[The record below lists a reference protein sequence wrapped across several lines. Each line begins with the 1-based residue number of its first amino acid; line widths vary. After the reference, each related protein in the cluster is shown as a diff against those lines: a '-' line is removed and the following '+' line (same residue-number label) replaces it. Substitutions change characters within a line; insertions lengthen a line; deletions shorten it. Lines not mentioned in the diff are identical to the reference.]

1 MTTTLDTLKQLCR
14 KVAGD
19 NLFEGCRDESH
30 EACVLNWIDE
40 QADDPTHLGPQKA
53 YTLRYMAAAYLGT
66 ALLCRSDDNKL
77 IRKATIH
84 EAMLSGLAGAE
95 GHILVDGVECFVEA

>member
-1 MTTTLDTLKQLCR
+1 MATTFNTLKQLCC

-19 NLFEGCRDESH
+19 DFFEGCRDESH
-30 EACVLNWIDE
+30 QWSVLNWIDS
-40 QADDPTHLGPQKA
+40 QADDPTHLGLQKA
-53 YTLRYMAAAYLGT
+53 YTLRYMAAAYSGT
-66 ALLCRSDDNKL
+66 ALLCRSDDNAL
-77 IRKATIH
+77 IRKATMH

>member
-1 MTTTLDTLKQLCR
+1 MTTTLDTLKALCR

-19 NLFEGCRDESH
+19 NFFEGCRDESH
-30 EACVLNWIDE
+30 EVCVLNWIDE
-40 QADDPTHLGPQKA
+40 QADDPTHLGGEKA
-53 YTLRYMAAAYLGT
+53 YTLRYMSAAYNGQ

-77 IRKATIH
+77 IRRATIH

>member
-19 NLFEGCRDESH
+19 DFFEGCRDESH
-30 EACVLNWIDE
+30 QFCVLNWIDS
-40 QADDPTHLGPQKA
+40 QADDPTHLGSEKT
-53 YTLRYMAAAYLGT
+53 YTLRYMAAAYSGT
-66 ALLCRSDDNKL
+66 ALLCRSDDNAL
-77 IRKATIH
+77 IRKATIQ

>member
-19 NLFEGCRDESH
+19 DFFEGCRDESH
-30 EACVLNWIDE
+30 QWSVLGWIDE
-40 QADDPTHLGPQKA
+40 QSHDP
-53 YTLRYMAAAYLGT
+53 AYLGREKAYALQYMSAAYRKV
-66 ALLCRSDDNKL
+66 ALLCRSDNNKL

-95 GHILVDGVECFVEA
+95 GHILVDGVTCYVEA

>member
-1 MTTTLDTLKQLCR
+1 MATTLDTLKQLCR

-19 NLFEGCRDESH
+19 DFFKGCRDESH
-30 EACVLNWIDE
+30 QWSVLGWIHS
-40 QADDPTHLGPQKA
+40 QADDPTHLGGEKA
-53 YTLRYMAAAYLGT
+53 YALRYMAAAFGGT

-77 IRKATIH
+77 IRKATID

-95 GHILVDGVECFVEA
+95 GHIVVDGVECFVEA

>member
-1 MTTTLDTLKQLCR
+1 MATTLDTLKQLCR

-19 NLFEGCRDESH
+19 DFFEGCRDESH
-30 EACVLNWIDE
+30 QFCVLNWIDE
-40 QADDPTHLGPQKA
+40 QADDPTHLGPQKT
-53 YTLRYMAAAYLGT
+53 YTLRYMSAAFSGQ
-66 ALLCRSDDNKL
+66 ALLLRSDDNKL

-95 GHILVDGVECFVEA
+95 GYILVDGVECFVEA